1 MGRLIAAIIVLA
13 IGVVG
18 AMYWGQAQQ
27 ANASQIDPD
36 TLNIG
41 LYPHS

>member
-13 IGVVG
+13 IGVAG

-27 ANASQIDPD
+27 ANASPGSE
-36 TLNIG
+36 TELSLG
-41 LYPHS
+41 LHPSS

>member
-13 IGVVG
+13 IGVAG

-27 ANASQIDPD
+27 ANASQLDD
-36 TLNIG
+36 HSLTLG
-41 LYPHS
+41 FQPTS

>member
-13 IGVVG
+13 IGVAG

-27 ANASQIDPD
+27 ANASQPTEAEIS
-36 TLNIG
+36 LG
-41 LYPHS
+41 LQPSS